1 MEFDPLSSA
10 EDLLRSSRDELRRA
24 LRRRPLPVAV
34 LAGATDL
41 PPARLGGWETFNGS
55 ATCVR
60 VDYGHPVTSSSWVS
74 VETAR
79 WSGTQV
85 TGGPLRELLEHH
97 MRQNGDRFSSVEW
110 TGDDRSVTVDGRT
123 VAGRRLRA
131 GDRWWAVRCS
141 LRDVEIS
148 VVAHDWHSPVAVR
161 TLNQV
166 EIDELISVVP
176 TPPALIPPSA
186 EDAPSTPGEPHRA
199 LVEEV
204 LRSERQRIDWLTDG
218 GPPPRLPANWGRL
231 WRDAVRR
238 QADLAGQPEPEA
250 ERALQGMLNQLT
262 TLHTEAEWF
271 RIDETLRQR
280 AVNEVLLFTTG
291 LGPDVPSRPAQLAW
305 RRRLGLRPTDYARLG
320 AITDAQTQW
329 LAEWTAWSARRSGEG
344 PAAAP

>member
-1 MEFDPLSSA
+1 MSSA

-24 LRRRPLPVAV
+24 LRRRPLPVAI

-41 PPARLGGWETFNGS
+41 PPARLGGWETFDGV

-60 VDYGHPVTSSSWVS
+60 VDYGQPVKSGSWVS

-110 TGDDRSVTVDGRT
+110 TGDDRTVTVDGRT

-131 GDRWWAVRCS
+131 GDRWWAVRCT

-148 VVAHDWHSPVAVR
+148 VVAHDWDAVVAVR
-161 TLNQV
+161 TLNQG

-176 TPPALIPPSA
+176 TPPSFIPPATPPDPPS
-186 EDAPSTPGEPHRA
+186 DATGEPHRA

-262 TLHTEAEWF
+262 TLYTEAEWF
-271 RIDETLRQR
+271 RTDEVLQRR
-280 AVNEVLLFTTG
+280 AVSEILLFATG

-305 RRRLGLRPTDYARLG
+305 QRRQGLRPTDYARLG
-320 AITDAQTQW
+320 AITAAQTRW
-329 LAEWTAWSARRSGEG
+329 LEEWTAWSRS
-344 PAAAP
+344 